1 MAPVLAPDLSALHLD
16 NCLQR
21 LVLVPSS
28 CWPSYACNENDGRG
42 WAGRI
47 LDVERRSRSVL
58 VQFLDA
64 CDERGRPYA
73 SARLALAAVTP
84 L

>member
-1 MAPVLAPDLSALHLD
+1 MAPVLAPDFSALHLD

-47 LDVERRSRSVL
+47 LDVERRSCSVL